1 MCLLLPP
8 LPPRLIDGSPVF
20 SVRRLLDARRRG
32 RGYQYLVD
40 WEGYGPEERCCVPS
54 RDLGPLLDRG
64 FPPSTGLLCSWS
76 VRGRSW
82 RWGYCQGAGLIWVC
96 LSCPSLSE
104 HMAVS
109 WYVFVMCSIVTP
121 PLLLPYYLVRINTCF
136 RSLVTLYIPL
146 LFSVLCQIES
156 LLC

>member
-1 MCLLLPP
+1 MTV
-8 LPPRLIDGSPVF
+8 GSSFRQPGMVKENVLESDF
-20 SVRRLLDARRRG
+20 VSRR
-32 RGYQYLVD
+32 
-40 WEGYGPEERCCVPS
+40 WS
-54 RDLGPLLDRG
+54 DLGLFML
-64 FPPSTGLLCSWS
+64 
-76 VRGRSW
+76 
-82 RWGYCQGAGLIWVC
+82 
-96 LSCPSLSE
+96 CPSLSE